1 MSTPANAPTPAN
13 ASNPAK
19 PAAPAIDVTAH
30 PDLTADGIVAVAA
43 AAHDAWREI
52 ALSTEAVDRQAA
64 EEEVLRLYAE
74 ALPDTPAPRIIWCRS
89 PLEAA
94 RLVISEA
101 DRLGAPARDRI
112 RDLTWSR
119 GRAELAERLGPR
131 EFGRV
136 WQASCGELAPLI
148 STLITRFATAVE
160 DQADQADPDDAAER
174 TALRV
179 ALTHAVHGP
188 FDAAWLPLY
197 EAAGMASGLARMAR
211 SAGWWWPFENAVVL
225 TERPL
230 ALRLDDQDR
239 LHHGDG
245 PAVVWSDG
253 FAVYSWRGTPL
264 TEEFGQRLATATPES
279 IRAEENA
286 ELRRMMVEHYT
297 PERFLKESGAEP
309 VQEDEAGKLW
319 RIEMGTDES
328 IVMVEV
334 VNSSPEPDGTFNV
347 YFLRVPPSMQT
358 AKAGVAWT
366 FGLTEDQY
374 QPLQQT

>member
-1 MSTPANAPTPAN
+1 MST
-13 ASNPAK
+13 
-19 PAAPAIDVTAH
+19 
-30 PDLTADGIVAVAA
+30 LMM
-43 AAHDAWREI
+43 
-52 ALSTEAVDRQAA
+52 
-64 EEEVLRLYAE
+64 
-74 ALPDTPAPRIIWCRS
+74 RI
-89 PLEAA
+89 
-94 RLVISEA
+94 
-101 DRLGAPARDRI
+101 
-112 RDLTWSR
+112 
-119 GRAELAERLGPR
+119 
-131 EFGRV
+131 
-136 WQASCGELAPLI
+136 
-148 STLITRFATAVE
+148 ATAVE
-160 DQADQADPDDAAER
+160 NEVDPENTGER

-179 ALTHAVHGP
+179 ALTHAVHGQ

-197 EAAGMASGLARMAR
+197 EAAGMASGLGRMAR
-211 SAGWWWPFENAVVL
+211 AAGWWWPFENAVIL

-230 ALRLDDQDR
+230 AIRLDDQNR

-245 PAVVWSDG
+245 PAVAYADG

-264 TEEFGQRLATATPES
+264 TTEFGQRLATTTPES

-286 ELRRMMVEHYT
+286 ELRRVMVEHYT
-297 PERFLKESGAEP
+297 PERFLKDSGAKP

-328 IVMVEV
+328 VVLVEV
-334 VNSSPEPDGTFNV
+334 VNASPEPDGTFNV

>member
-1 MSTPANAPTPAN
+1 M
-13 ASNPAK
+13 
-19 PAAPAIDVTAH
+19 AATETDVTDVTPH

-43 AAHDAWREI
+43 AEHEAWRAI
-52 ALSTEAVDRQAA
+52 ALSTEGTDRSAA
-64 EEEVLRLYAE
+64 EDAVLRLYAS
-74 ALPDTPAPRIIWCRS
+74 ALPDFPAPEIIWCRS

-94 RLVISEA
+94 RLVRAEGR
-101 DRLGAPARDRI
+101 RLGTPARDRI
-112 RDLTWSR
+112 RDLAWSQ
-119 GRAELAERLGPR
+119 GRARLAERLGPR

-136 WQASCGELAPLI
+136 WQAACGELAPLM
-148 STLITRFATAVE
+148 STLITRITAAVDE
-160 DQADQADPDDAAER
+160 QARNDAER
-174 TALRV
+174 TALSI
-179 ALTHAVHGP
+179 ALTHAVHGQ

-197 EAAGMASGLARMAR
+197 EAAGMATGLVSGLGEMAR
-211 SAGWWWPFENAVVL
+211 AAGWWWPFENAVVL

-230 ALRLDDQDR
+230 ALHLDDQDR

-245 PAVVWSDG
+245 PALVHPDG

-264 TEEFGQRLATATPES
+264 TEEFGRRLAATTPDT

-297 PERFLKESGAEP
+297 PERFLKESGAQP
-309 VQEDEAGKLW
+309 LQQDEAGKLW
-319 RIEMGTDES
+319 RIEMGEDES

-347 YFLRVPPSMQT
+347 YFLRVPPSTMT

-366 FGLTEDQY
+366 FGLSEDEY
-374 QPLQQT
+374 QPLRQT

>member
-1 MSTPANAPTPAN
+1 MAAVAVDATPR
-13 ASNPAK
+13 
-19 PAAPAIDVTAH
+19 

-43 AAHDAWREI
+43 AERRTWRAI
-52 ALSTEAVDRQAA
+52 AVSTEAVDRTAV
-64 EEEVLRLYAE
+64 EETVLRLYAE
-74 ALPDTPAPRIIWCRS
+74 ALPGAPAPEILWCRS

-94 RLVISEA
+94 KLVVAEA
-101 DRLGAPARDRI
+101 GRLGAPVRDRI
-112 RDLTWSR
+112 RDLTWSQ
-119 GRAELAERLGPR
+119 GRARLAERLGPR

-136 WQASCGELAPLI
+136 WQAACGELAPLI
-148 STLITRFATAVE
+148 STLISRIAAAVE
-160 DQADQADPDDAAER
+160 EDADPDDAAQR

-197 EAAGMASGLARMAR
+197 EAAGMACGLGRMAR
-211 SAGWWWPFENAVVL
+211 SAGWWWPFENAVIL

-245 PAVVWSDG
+245 PALAYADG
-253 FAVYSWRGTPL
+253 FAVHSWRGTPL
-264 TEEFGQRLATATPES
+264 TTEFGRRLAATTAEA

-297 PERFLKESGAEP
+297 PERFLKSGAQP
-309 VQEDEAGKLW
+309 VQEDETGRLW
-319 RIEMGTDES
+319 RIEMGSDEP

-334 VNSSPEPDGTFNV
+334 VNSSPEPDGTFTV
-347 YFLRVPPSMQT
+347 YFLRVPPSTQT

-366 FGLTEDQY
+366 FGLTEAEY
-374 QPLQQT
+374 QPLRQT

>member
-1 MSTPANAPTPAN
+1 MTSPATPATPAT
-13 ASNPAK
+13 
-19 PAAPAIDVTAH
+19 DMTTH

-43 AAHDAWREI
+43 AAHGSWRAI
-52 ALSTEAVDRQAA
+52 ALSTEAADRQAA

-74 ALPDTPAPRIIWCRS
+74 ALPDAPPPEIIWCRS

-94 RLVISEA
+94 RLVLSDTA
-101 DRLGAPARDRI
+101 RLGAPARDRI
-112 RDLTWSR
+112 RDLAWSR
-119 GRAELAERLGPR
+119 SRALLAERLGPR

-136 WQASCGELAPLI
+136 WQASCGQIAPLI
-148 STLITRFATAVE
+148 STLITRIAAAVE
-160 DQADQADPDDAAER
+160 EQAESEDSSER
-174 TALRV
+174 TALRI

-197 EAAGMASGLARMAR
+197 EAAGMASGLGLGRMAR
-211 SAGWWWPFENAVVL
+211 SAGWWWPFENAVIL

-239 LHHGDG
+239 LHRGDG

-264 TEEFGQRLATATPES
+264 TEEFGKRLAATTPES

-297 PERFLKESGAEP
+297 PERFLRDSGAQP
-309 VQEDEAGKLW
+309 LQQDEAGKLW
-319 RIEMGTDES
+319 RIEMGDDES

-347 YFLRVPPSMQT
+347 YFLRVPPSTQT

-366 FGLTEDQY
+366 FGLTEDEY